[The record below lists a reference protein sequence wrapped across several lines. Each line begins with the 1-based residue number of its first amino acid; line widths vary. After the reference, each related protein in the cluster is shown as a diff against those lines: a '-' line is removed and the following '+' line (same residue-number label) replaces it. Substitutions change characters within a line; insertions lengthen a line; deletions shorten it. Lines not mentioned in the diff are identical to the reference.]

1 MENIA
6 GVVDGD
12 IAVGAGLGEVVVD
25 TWAVEWMREGVV
37 VAAAV
42 ELLGLEQQHL
52 VAAVDGRA
60 AAMD

>member
-12 IAVGAGLGEVVVD
+12 IAVAAGLGEVVVD
-25 TWAVEWMREGVV
+25 TWAVEWMREEVV
-37 VAAAV
+37 VAAV
-42 ELLGLEQQHL
+42 ELLGLEQQPL